1 MEKNFKKIPLFNI
14 HEMLGA
20 RFEEF
25 AGFLM
30 PIYYTSIKDEHL
42 AVRER
47 VGIFDVSHM
56 GEIRIKGKNAKKIR

>member
-1 MEKNFKKIPLFNI
+1 
-14 HEMLGA
+14 
-20 RFEEF
+20 
-25 AGFLM
+25 M

-56 GEIRIKGKNAKKIR
+56 GEIRIKGGEAKNLLIIF